1 MTHRGVHE
9 VTVRAWR
16 RPGASVSPAAASAAG
31 TGAAVDMAALRAGE
45 ALLCCVNWSR
55 PCSVARTLC
64 VVSERLSFVEN

>member
-16 RPGASVSPAAASAAG
+16 RAGASVSPAAASAAG

-45 ALLCCVNWSR
+45 ALL
-55 PCSVARTLC
+55 LC
-64 VVSERLSFVEN
+64 GRVTI